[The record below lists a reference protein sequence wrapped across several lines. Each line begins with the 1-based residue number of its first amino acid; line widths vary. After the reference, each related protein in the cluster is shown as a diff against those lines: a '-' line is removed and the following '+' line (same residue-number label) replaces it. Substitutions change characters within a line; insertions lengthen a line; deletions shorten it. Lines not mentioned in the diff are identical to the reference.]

1 MAEQDGGIKVQLFW
15 PKMELF
21 DRQYLFRELFLV
33 VRPALQFDFFLFSVL
48 LLLPF
53 RHRY

>member
-15 PKMELF
+15 PNMELF

-53 RHRY
+53 CHRY